1 MNTPTRLLIALL
13 ALAGA
18 TWAVSDAGAAT
29 PTGVSSELEQTAS
42 TTPEEKIAYATSAL
56 EEIQAALVQIDKL
69 LSQQKSK
76 GGEGSTDAINC
87 LRLKYTSVLA
97 LNDVAQ
103 SASVSMQTA
112 LDDDNDELANHE
124 YRKIAVAVSKTR
136 QLLAEAQT
144 CASDGSV
151 SSGTTIVD
159 WETALTGGDD
169 LQEPTIDETATTPA
183 PPPVTPFM

>member
-1 MNTPTRLLIALL
+1 MNTPVRLLTALV
-13 ALAGA
+13 ALAGFA
-18 TWAVSDAGAAT
+18 WASGDAGAAT

-42 TTPEEKIAYATSAL
+42 TTPEEKIAYAASAL
-56 EEIQAALVQIDKL
+56 QEIQVALTTIDKL
-69 LSQQKSK
+69 LNQQKAK

-103 SASVSMQTA
+103 SASVSMQSA
-112 LDDDNDELANHE
+112 IDDDNEELANHE
-124 YRKIAVAVSKTR
+124 YRKIAVAVAKTR

-144 CASDGSV
+144 CASDGTV

-159 WETALTGGDD
+159 WESALDNPDD
-169 LQEPTIDETATTPA
+169 LKEPEIIETNTTPA
-183 PPPVTPFM
+183 PPDVTPFQ